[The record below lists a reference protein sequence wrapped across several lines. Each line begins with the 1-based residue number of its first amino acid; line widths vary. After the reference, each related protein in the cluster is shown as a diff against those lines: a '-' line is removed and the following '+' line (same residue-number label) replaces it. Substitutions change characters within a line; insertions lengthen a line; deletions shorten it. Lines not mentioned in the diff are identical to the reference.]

1 MVHKPKDFVE
11 KIMPKYF
18 NQTKVSE
25 NEYWDSCAQIGNISF
40 FSVLQYASFQ
50 RQLNLYGFS
59 RLSHG
64 KDKGAYYHM
73 CFVRG
78 QRNLCRNMVRQKIK
92 GTKVRRSLSPEEE
105 PNFYLPQWKTVTS
118 VPMSPTQNKSP
129 KNLALSSSA
138 SPLSTPVSP
147 PTSQAVVAPKT
158 VAQAPP
164 SESLVSI
171 MRDTN
176 KQGVPPAP
184 ALYPPPPIVK
194 QLQTAPMEPP
204 TIMAPCAK
212 GGDLLFFEGRPF
224 RYLEHIE
231 EIPPLPSQTVSY
243 KDKLHSMINSIVMDS
258 SSWPD
263 NNQRNVCSV

>member
-1 MVHKPKDFVE
+1 MLD
-11 KIMPKYF
+11 M
-18 NQTKVSE
+18 
-25 NEYWDSCAQIGNISF
+25 ISF
-40 FSVLQYASFQ
+40 FSVHQYASFQ

-118 VPMSPTQNKSP
+118 VPMSPAQNKTS
-129 KNLALSSSA
+129 KTLSLSSAA
-138 SPLSTPVSP
+138 SPLCQPASP
-147 PTSQAVVAPKT
+147 PNTKALVAPKAI
-158 VAQAPP
+158 AQAAP
-164 SESLVSI
+164 SESLVSM

-184 ALYPPPPIVK
+184 SLYPPPPIVK
-194 QLQTAPMEPP
+194 QLQPNPTETP
-204 TIMAPCAK
+204 TITAPCAK

-231 EIPPLPSQTVSY
+231 EIPPLPSQSVSY
-243 KDKLHSMINSIVMDS
+243 KEKLHSMINSIVMDS
-258 SSWPD
+258 SNWQD
-263 NNQRNVCSV
+263 NQRNVCSV